1 MGKRKNNNEFWNS
14 AILNNSTY
22 VHYYNRLVELAISMF
37 EWQNIPETIDVRYL
51 ELTLFRFGQAVFFKD
66 DVLGYLALSNT
77 ETGYFNVYGIPKRR
91 RAMSQYNG
99 FNVRLSDKDSVI
111 IYNNLLHT
119 NSMLSVEMFA
129 QRLYNLDRIID
140 VNANAQKTPVLISC
154 SEQERLSLLNLYK
167 EFDGN
172 APVIHA
178 DKDMSTKPLTAVKTD
193 APYVADKIYQLKS
206 QIWNEALT
214 YLGISNTN
222 FQKKERLISDEV
234 SRNMGGVIASRYSR
248 LDARRTAADQ
258 INKMFGTKIEVYYKS
273 DYRETDDEVMLDG
286 ATGDEF
292 ARTMVTDL
300 RTRTAKIPTGG
311 ISK

>member
-1 MGKRKNNNEFWNS
+1 MSRRKSEFWNS

-37 EWQNIPETIDVRYL
+37 EWQNLPETIDVRYL

-66 DVLGYLALSNT
+66 DVMGYLALSNT

-99 FNVRLSDKDSVI
+99 YHMRLNDKNSVI
-111 IYNNLLHT
+111 IYNNLLRT
-119 NSMLSVEMFA
+119 NSILSVEMFA
-129 QRLYNLDRIID
+129 RRLYNLDRIID
-140 VNANAQKTPVLISC
+140 VNANAQKTPVLIRC
-154 SEQERLSLLNLYK
+154 DEQELLSLLNAYK

-178 DKDMSTKPLTAVKTD
+178 DKALSPNALTVLKTD
-193 APYVADKIYQLKS
+193 APYIADKIYSLKT

-234 SRNMGGVIASRYSR
+234 SRNMGSVIASRYSR
-248 LDARRTAADQ
+248 LDARQTAAKQ
-258 INKMFGTKIEVYYKS
+258 INDMFGTNIEVYYKS
-273 DYRETDDEVMLDG
+273 DYRETDDEVMLDS
-286 ATGDEF
+286 ATGDKF
-292 ARTMVTDL
+292 AQTMVTDL
-300 RTRTAKIPTGG
+300 RTRTASIPKEG
-311 ISK
+311 IPK

>member
-1 MGKRKNNNEFWNS
+1 MGKRKNNEFWNS

-66 DVLGYLALSNT
+66 DVLGYLELSNT

-91 RAMSQYNG
+91 RAMSQYNE

-286 ATGDEF
+286 ATGGEF
-292 ARTMVTDL
+292 AQTMVTDL
-300 RTRTAKIPTGG
+300 KTRTAKIPTGG

>member
-1 MGKRKNNNEFWNS
+1 MEKQFGNVYMKRF
-14 AILNNSTY
+14 L
-22 VHYYNRLVELAISMF
+22 
-37 EWQNIPETIDVRYL
+37 
-51 ELTLFRFGQAVFFKD
+51 
-66 DVLGYLALSNT
+66 
-77 ETGYFNVYGIPKRR
+77 YFNVYVIPKRR

-99 FNVRLSDKDSVI
+99 YNMKLNDKDSVI
-111 IYNNLLHT
+111 IYNNLLRT

-154 SEQERLSLLNLYK
+154 SEQERLTLLNMYK

-178 DKDMSTKPLTAVKTD
+178 DKDLSQKPLSVLKTD
-193 APYVADKIYQLKS
+193 APYVGDKIYQLKS

-248 LDARRTAADQ
+248 LDARRKAAKE
-258 INKMFGTKIEVYYKS
+258 INDMFGLNIEVNYKS

-286 ATGDEF
+286 ATGGEV
-292 ARTMVTDL
+292 AQTMVTDL
-300 RTRTAKIPTGG
+300 RTKTANIPKGG
-311 ISK
+311 IPK